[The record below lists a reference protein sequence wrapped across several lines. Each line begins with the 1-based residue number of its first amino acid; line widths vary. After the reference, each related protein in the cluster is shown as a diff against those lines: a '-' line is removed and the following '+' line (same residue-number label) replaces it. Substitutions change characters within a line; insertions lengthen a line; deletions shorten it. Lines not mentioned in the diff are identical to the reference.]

1 MKSDATKQT
10 AHTMATVRNEAR
22 TPMADAAASGT
33 PVRMAAAVCVFM
45 MVTSSTAAD
54 VMIAKPSKAATDTVI
69 HLACHRV
76 QDAHGDA
83 ARHHHQTGHQCINAK
98 IILQICPSRT
108 GTAGGW

>member
-45 MVTSSTAAD
+45 MVTSSTAAT
-54 VMIAKPSKAATDTVI
+54 S
-69 HLACHRV
+69 
-76 QDAHGDA
+76 
-83 ARHHHQTGHQCINAK
+83 
-98 IILQICPSRT
+98 
-108 GTAGGW
+108 

>member
-1 MKSDATKQT
+1 
-10 AHTMATVRNEAR
+10 MATVLNEAR

-45 MVTSSTAAD
+45 MVTSSTASN
-54 VMIAKPSKAATDTVI
+54 VMITAQQGERPATDTVVQ
-69 HLACHRV
+69 LACHRV

-108 GTAGGW
+108 GTAGAW

>member
-45 MVTSSTAAD
+45 MVTSSTAAN
-54 VMIAKPSKAATDTVI
+54 VMIAKPSKASGRPPI
-69 HLACHRV
+69 R
-76 QDAHGDA
+76 
-83 ARHHHQTGHQCINAK
+83 
-98 IILQICPSRT
+98 S
-108 GTAGGW
+108 